1 MSTPRV
7 NAGDIST
14 SITVI
19 RGGRTLKSGN
29 GESNLVE
36 FLRAWEIYESIEQ
49 GTVEATFMFEDSA
62 GISNIFTGSE
72 LIRFVV
78 NGSVINRTYNLRS
91 YNVHSR
97 QRINQTTDTFAINC
111 CSDEFVKN
119 ECSNV
124 FGMSDK
130 IFKETE
136 ASSIVKKLIK
146 QSSFLGSSKKIFAEE
161 SLNKHQFI
169 ATNWRPLD
177 TIYWI
182 ANRSVRKKKSGGSFQ
197 NGFTFYENALGYNFK
212 SIDGMID
219 DINEQTVKK
228 KTDKNKGTARLYE
241 YLYAPK
247 KLDDGSNDQFK
258 IDTITFPEERNF
270 LMGLRHGSWS
280 GFSMGI
286 DPVDLAQSKMGGV
299 SKDMP
304 LASDD
309 YNISNTWK
317 QMSHL
322 GGKKAVNP
330 VSRVGADYK
339 TLIEAPK
346 RMRYTI
352 IPNQVFDVKKNVVQQ
367 TVDNIGTFITGE
379 QPKPGNT
386 YGELVELQSYQFLR
400 IESMKNTQLQISVP
414 GNLDLY
420 AGSGVSVT
428 IPTTEK
434 SGDKIE
440 TDKRFS
446 GRYMIVTL
454 AHKGTPDTMSTEML
468 LMKDTVL

>member
-1 MSTPRV
+1 MC
-7 NAGDIST
+7 
-14 SITVI
+14 I
-19 RGGRTLKSGN
+19 RDR
-29 GESNLVE
+29 
-36 FLRAWEIYESIEQ
+36 
-49 GTVEATFMFEDSA
+49 
-62 GISNIFTGSE
+62 
-72 LIRFVV
+72 
-78 NGSVINRTYNLRS
+78 
-91 YNVHSR
+91 
-97 QRINQTTDTFAINC
+97 
-111 CSDEFVKN
+111 
-119 ECSNV
+119 
-124 FGMSDK
+124 
-130 IFKETE
+130 
-136 ASSIVKKLIK
+136 
-146 QSSFLGSSKKIFAEE
+146 
-161 SLNKHQFI
+161 
-169 ATNWRPLD
+169 
-177 TIYWI
+177 
-182 ANRSVRKKKSGGSFQ
+182 
-197 NGFTFYENALGYNFK
+197 
-212 SIDGMID
+212 
-219 DINEQTVKK
+219 
-228 KTDKNKGTARLYE
+228 
-241 YLYAPK
+241 
-247 KLDDGSNDQFK
+247 FK

-270 LMGLRHGSWS
+270 LMGLRHGAWS

-299 SKDMP
+299 SADLP
-304 LASDD
+304 LYSDP

>member
-1 MSTPRV
+1 
-7 NAGDIST
+7 
-14 SITVI
+14 
-19 RGGRTLKSGN
+19 
-29 GESNLVE
+29 
-36 FLRAWEIYESIEQ
+36 
-49 GTVEATFMFEDSA
+49 
-62 GISNIFTGSE
+62 
-72 LIRFVV
+72 
-78 NGSVINRTYNLRS
+78 
-91 YNVHSR
+91 
-97 QRINQTTDTFAINC
+97 
-111 CSDEFVKN
+111 
-119 ECSNV
+119 
-124 FGMSDK
+124 
-130 IFKETE
+130 
-136 ASSIVKKLIK
+136 
-146 QSSFLGSSKKIFAEE
+146 
-161 SLNKHQFI
+161 
-169 ATNWRPLD
+169 
-177 TIYWI
+177 
-182 ANRSVRKKKSGGSFQ
+182 
-197 NGFTFYENALGYNFK
+197 
-212 SIDGMID
+212 MID

-270 LMGLRHGSWS
+270 LMGLRHGAWS

-299 SKDMP
+299 STDLP
-304 LASDD
+304 LYSDPYD
-309 YNISNTWK
+309 VSKTWK
-317 QMSHL
+317 KMSHL

-330 VSRVGADYK
+330 VSRVGEDYK

-352 IPNQVFDVKKNVVQQ
+352 IPNQNIDGKKGGAGKN
-367 TVDNIGTFITGE
+367 
-379 QPKPGNT
+379 
-386 YGELVELQSYQFLR
+386 YSELVELQSYQFLR

>member
-14 SITVI
+14 SLTVI
-19 RGGRTLKSGN
+19 RDGKTLESGK
-29 GESNLVE
+29 GLSNLVE
-36 FLRAWEIYESIEQ
+36 FLRGWEIYESIEQ

-72 LIRFVV
+72 VIRFVV
-78 NGSVINRTYNLRS
+78 NGSVVKRTYNLRS

-111 CSDEFVKN
+111 CSDEFVIN
-119 ECSNV
+119 ESGNV
-124 FGMSDK
+124 FGRSDT

-146 QSSFLGSSKKIFAEE
+146 ETGFLGSSKKIFAEE
-161 SLNKHQFI
+161 SLNKHQFV

-182 ANRSVRKKKSGGSFQ
+182 ANRSVRKKQSGGGYQ
-197 NGFTFYENALGYNFK
+197 NGFTFYENALGYHFK

-219 DINEQTVKK
+219 DINSQTIKK
-228 KTDKNKGTARLYE
+228 KTDKTKGTARLYE

-270 LMGLRHGSWS
+270 LIGLRHGTWS

-286 DPVDLAQSKMGGV
+286 DPVDIVKSKMGGV
-299 SKDMP
+299 SADLP
-304 LASDD
+304 VSSEPYD
-309 YNISNTWK
+309 ISKTWK

-322 GGKKAVNP
+322 GKKGSVNP
-330 VSRVGADYK
+330 ASRISEDYK

-352 IPNQVFDVKKNVVQQ
+352 IPNQ
-367 TVDNIGTFITGE
+367 NID
-379 QPKPGNT
+379 PKDGAPTQN
-386 YGELVELQSYQFLR
+386 YSELVDLQSYQFMR
-400 IESMKNTQLQISVP
+400 IESMKNTQLQITVP

-428 IPTTEK
+428 IPTTQK

>member
-78 NGSVINRTYNLRS
+78 NGSVLKRTYNLRS

-124 FGMSDK
+124 FGRSDT

-197 NGFTFYENALGYNFK
+197 NGFTFYENALGYHFK
-212 SIDGMID
+212 SIDSMID
-219 DINEQTVKK
+219 DINSQTVTKG
-228 KTDKNKGTARLYE
+228 TDKTKGTARLYE

-270 LMGLRHGSWS
+270 LMGLRHGAWS

-286 DPVDLAQSKMGGV
+286 DPVDLAQSKMGV
-299 SKDMP
+299 
-304 LASDD
+304 L
-309 YNISNTWK
+309 
-317 QMSHL
+317 
-322 GGKKAVNP
+322 V
-330 VSRVGADYK
+330 
-339 TLIEAPK
+339 LICH
-346 RMRYTI
+346 YI
-352 IPNQVFDVKKNVVQQ
+352 
-367 TVDNIGTFITGE
+367 
-379 QPKPGNT
+379 
-386 YGELVELQSYQFLR
+386 
-400 IESMKNTQLQISVP
+400 QI
-414 GNLDLY
+414 LMMFQ
-420 AGSGVSVT
+420 
-428 IPTTEK
+428 
-434 SGDKIE
+434 
-440 TDKRFS
+440 RH
-446 GRYMIVTL
+446 GRKCHI
-454 AHKGTPDTMSTEML
+454 
-468 LMKDTVL
+468 